1 MSLSLEPTTIILV
14 ITVLISWSA
23 FSNARLFEML
33 LFDPYRIR
41 TGNEWYRFV
50 THAVVHSDVP
60 HLVVNMFVLFAFG
73 QNVQLLYGALVG
85 PTAVWAFI
93 ALYLG
98 GAIISSLPSMFKHMA
113 TPGYRAVGASG
124 AVSAVLFAQILL
136 LPTAPVR
143 VLFVPIDLPSWVF
156 GALYL
161 FYSWYM
167 DKRGGDNVA
176 HDAHLHGALF
186 GLAFTAFL
194 APQALFQFGHFQFPY
209 LP

>member
-1 MSLSLEPTTIILV
+1 VELGLTIILLG
-14 ITVLISWSA
+14 ITVVLSWSA
-23 FSNARLFEML
+23 FTNERLFEAL

-41 TGNEWYRFV
+41 TANEWYRFF
-50 THAVVHSDVP
+50 THALLHSDVP

-73 QNVQLLYGALVG
+73 RNVELLYHSLVGSNATWAFLGLYVGGAL
-85 PTAVWAFI
+85 F
-93 ALYLG
+93 
-98 GAIISSLPSMFKHMA
+98 SSLPAMLKYGS

-136 LPTAPVR
+136 LPFAPVR
-143 VLFVPIDLPSWVF
+143 VMLVPIDLPSWVF

-186 GLAFTAFL
+186 GMAFTAFL
-194 APQALFQFGHFQFPY
+194 APDALFRFGNFQFPWM
-209 LP
+209 P